1 MRKRIASIAVLVVL
15 AASVGPAAGENRT
28 KIVVMDVG
36 VTQKQHASFGRKVAE
51 YVRKELT
58 VMADIDVVSE
68 KELKSLS
75 KDMGFP
81 RDYIDAD
88 EPAMELGNQLEA
100 DFMIMGFAVKLGRKH
115 SVTMRILQV
124 STGESDVVKEQ
135 IEDKKKEII
144 AFAAKVIEAYK
155 GFTRSNAEESYQIGL
170 QYLQAHDF
178 QGAYDN
184 FQQACAIYS
193 PYVAALVGQV
203 ASCYGMER
211 YDEAL
216 ALVDSAIAMDPS
228 FGQSYYYKA
237 NLLQRN
243 ERYEEALPYFG
254 KAVEADSTYHPA
266 YYNWALCLQNIGDLD
281 GAIEKMQAAVDVSPE
296 PAYRSALGRLYEDN
310 GDLGQALKIYQEVVT
325 EDSTYSYAWKRIIA
339 AGGDYVVLGDFGNG
353 GMDAYGFRRSAVIE
367 LMKDAIAFVIAET
380 GPSAASI
387 YDNLGTALF
396 DIGHNEE
403 ALDVYREWERLDP
416 SSVEP
421 IARQVK
427 ILAAEGRQHEA
438 IQRLEQVVDREPDNV
453 NALAFLALAYA
464 DVGSLSKGEEKAS
477 LAMRKA
483 PAEPVPVMVA
493 AEIKERR
500 AEAKEEQAKNHV
512 NDKSI
517 KYEDRYDQAEKMFD
531 VAISIVKEAERL
543 AQKAHSLFREQ
554 GDVDKVDYLD
564 KKLRVLR
571 AEPERIEA
579 VKIATIYAGE

>member
-1 MRKRIASIAVLVVL
+1 MRNKIASIAVLILL
-15 AASVGPAAGENRT
+15 AVSTVTTAGENRT

-36 VTQKQHASFGRKVAE
+36 VTQKQHASFGRKVAK
-51 YVRKELT
+51 YVREEMSEL
-58 VMADIDVVSE
+58 ADIEVVTE

-75 KDMGFP
+75 RDMGFP
-81 RDYIDAD
+81 MDYIDAD
-88 EPAMELGNQLEA
+88 EPAMGLGEQLEA
-100 DFMIMGFAVKLGRKH
+100 DFLIMGFAVKLGRKH
-115 SVTMRILQV
+115 SVTMRLLQV

-135 IEDKKKEII
+135 FEDKKKEMI
-144 AFAAKVIEAYK
+144 AFAEEVIEAFR

-170 QYLQAHDF
+170 QYLQANDF
-178 QGAYDN
+178 QSAYDN
-184 FQQACAIYS
+184 FQQACAIDS
-193 PYVAALVGQV
+193 TYVAALVGQV

-211 YDEAL
+211 YDEAM

-237 NLLQRN
+237 SLLQKE
-243 ERYEEALPYFG
+243 ERYEEALPFFER
-254 KAVEADSTYHPA
+254 AVEADSTYHPA
-266 YYNWALCLQNIGDLD
+266 YYNWALCLQQIGEMD

-296 PAYRSALGRLYEDN
+296 PAYRSALGRLYEDK
-310 GDLGQALKIYQEVVT
+310 GDLGQALQTYQQVVT
-325 EDSTYSYAWKRIIA
+325 EDSTYSYAWKRIIT
-339 AGGDYVVLGDFGNG
+339 AGGDYVVLGDFSNG
-353 GMDAYGFRRSAVIE
+353 GTDIHGFRRSDVID
-367 LMKDAIAFVIAET
+367 LMKDAIAFVIADA

-403 ALDVYREWERLDP
+403 ALEVYREWERLDP

-427 ILAAEGRQHEA
+427 ILAAEGRQRDA
-438 IQRLEQVVDREPDNV
+438 IQRLEDVVEREPDNV

-464 DVGSLSKGEEKAS
+464 DIGSLSEGERRAS
-477 LAMRKA
+477 EAMSKA
-483 PAEPVPVMVA
+483 PLEPIPVMVA

-500 AEAKEEQAKNHV
+500 AEARENQAKNHV

-517 KYEDRYDQAEKMFD
+517 DYETRYDQAERMFD
-531 VAISIVKEAERL
+531 EAIAIVKEAGAL
-543 AQKAHSLFREQ
+543 AQKALPLFREQ
-554 GDVDKVDYLD
+554 GDTDKVDYLE
-564 KKLRVLR
+564 KKLRVLN